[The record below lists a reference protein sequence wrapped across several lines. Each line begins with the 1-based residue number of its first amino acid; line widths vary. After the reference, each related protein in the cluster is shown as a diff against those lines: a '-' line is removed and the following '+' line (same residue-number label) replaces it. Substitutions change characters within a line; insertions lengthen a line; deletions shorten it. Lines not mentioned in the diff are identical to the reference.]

1 MYLFT
6 VSQICCFIDFFA
18 FSIWTVRPV
27 FEQCDQYSRKLLYK
41 RPHQCRNNMGDAH
54 NCEARAPLVLFNE
67 CLEMAYGYGIS

>member
-27 FEQCDQYSRKLLYK
+27 FEQCDQYL
-41 RPHQCRNNMGDAH
+41 NNVTSIHERYSIKDHTNVVTTWGMH
-54 NCEARAPLVLFNE
+54 TIVRRELH
-67 CLEMAYGYGIS
+67 